1 MRLHRSAWVV
11 LAFTV
16 ALGGC
21 KPGQFRTTG
30 GEIIEAPEGSL
41 SVYDLAGRLGL
52 DVVEATPASVYL
64 RNHANSVMIFPDPGG
79 RAYVN
84 GKPVGPVG
92 GVAVVGDT
100 MFVPVAVEGHVR
112 SVLRSHRIS
121 PVKTTVGTFTPP
133 PRSVPPKRR
142 ERIVIDPGHGGR
154 DPGTSSRTGE
164 REKHVNLTVA
174 REVARRLKQ
183 RGFDVRLTRGD
194 DRFIELNDRAAV
206 SNKLRAARFVSI
218 HADHCP
224 NPAIRGYSVYV
235 SRSASAKSLATA
247 ASISRAMR
255 RTGMTERGLRR
266 SDFRVLVRTRCPAV
280 LVELGF
286 MSNSAD
292 LALLLDRGCQQR
304 LAEAIA
310 QGIADSFDRQGQSP

>member
-1 MRLHRSAWVV
+1 MRLQRSVWVV
-11 LAFTV
+11 LALAV
-16 ALGGC
+16 AVGGC
-21 KPGQFRTTG
+21 KPGRFHTTG
-30 GEIIEAPEGSL
+30 GEIVEAPEGTL

-64 RNHANSVMIFPDPGG
+64 RNRANSVMIFPDPGG

-84 GKPVGPVG
+84 GKPTGPVG
-92 GVAVVGDT
+92 GVTVAADT
-100 MFVPVAVEGHVR
+100 MFVPLAVEGHVR
-112 SVLRSHRIS
+112 SALRSHRIL
-121 PVKTTVGTFTPP
+121 PATKTVRTFTPP
-133 PRSVPPKRR
+133 PPPSAPKRR
-142 ERIVIDPGHGGR
+142 GRIVIDPGHGGR

-164 REKHVNLTVA
+164 REKYVNLAVA
-174 REVARRLKQ
+174 REVARRLKG

-194 DRFIELNDRAAV
+194 DRFMELNDRAAF
-206 SNKLRAARFVSI
+206 SNKFRAARFVSI
-218 HADHCP
+218 HSDHCP

-235 SRSASAKSLATA
+235 SRSASAGSLATA

-255 RTGMTERGLRR
+255 RTGMPERGLRR
-266 SDFRVLVRTRCPAV
+266 SNFRVLVRTRCPAV

-292 LALLLDRGCQQR
+292 LAMLLDRGSQQR

-310 QGIADSFDRQGQSP
+310 QGIAASFDS